1 MKMIQV
7 ENEVH
12 EEAKLQALKKNMSL
26 KDYIKFLISKEK

>member
-12 EEAKLQALKKNMSL
+12 EEAKLKALKKKM
-26 KDYIKFLISKEK
+26 KFWIKLNNNLSF